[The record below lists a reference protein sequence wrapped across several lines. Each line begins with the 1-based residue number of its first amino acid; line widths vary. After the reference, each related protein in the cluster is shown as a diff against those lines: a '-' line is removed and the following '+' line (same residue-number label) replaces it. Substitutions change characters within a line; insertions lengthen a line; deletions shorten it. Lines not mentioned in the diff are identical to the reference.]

1 MKNKLLILILF
12 GTFTTYS
19 AKSQIAETDSV
30 FVKLD
35 STFIS
40 IIDELEN
47 SSQGKIKINQ
57 NANISEVLSLHSSEN
72 FKNQKIAGYRI
83 CIFRDNKQN
92 SRAVALQTK
101 QDFKLFYPDIPV
113 YLEYKN
119 PYFCLYAG
127 DFRTKEQAEKFKRE
141 ISAKYPKSWLI
152 NEPKINLPSL

>member
-1 MKNKLLILILF
+1 MKNKLLILMLF
-12 GTFTTYS
+12 GVCTVYS
-19 AKSQIAETDSV
+19 VKSQTSEADSV

-35 STFIS
+35 STFIN
-40 IIDELEN
+40 ITDELEN
-47 SSQGKIKINQ
+47 SSQGRIKINQ
-57 NANISEVLSLHSSEN
+57 NADISKALSLHSIEN
-72 FKNQKIAGYRI
+72 FKNQKITGYRV

-101 QDFKLFYPDIPV
+101 QDFKSVYPDIPV

-119 PYFCLYAG
+119 PYFYLYAG

-141 ISAKYPKSWLI
+141 INAKYPKSWLV